1 MVEPRY
7 NVVGACE
14 RIIAEASTLAGQN
27 YAFNMQRKTGAL
39 DFITSPENAGVEVE
53 SGRLISSQGGR
64 KAAKLHIYY
73 DQRTKPCQISDD
85 CDANV
90 CNDGTTPVR
99 QEMDVTISN
108 CLSTPAR
115 EYTAADMAALCND
128 TETFMR
134 TRGFNDLLAARQK
147 LSERVTAYLD
157 TEIGINYEFDGSTT
171 PAGGYKPIQLLFSVN
186 GQPIPQPGN
195 WAYVLADYENNQL
208 MGVPAVI
215 GQGNFEIF
223 AKLHGM
229 SCCNATTPFGEAN
242 INGDAR
248 FYKEMTANQVL
259 GPNKLIVTA
268 FGVHH
273 FLYWN
278 ENRNIAAVEGSN
290 GSDAFHIVVPDPA
303 GYPIDW
309 NFDFYFDHCDKK
321 WKSMYSIMWGA
332 FNIFQADSFAA
343 SGEDTSPDVS
353 PDCDDDLD
361 GMLATFGY
369 EATQGS

>member
-1 MVEPRY
+1 
-7 NVVGACE
+7 
-14 RIIAEASTLAGQN
+14 
-27 YAFNMQRKTGAL
+27 MQRKTGGL

-73 DQRTKPCQISDD
+73 DQRTKPCQISQD

-90 CNDGTTPVR
+90 CDTGTTPVR
-99 QEMDVTISN
+99 QEMDVTIGN
-108 CLSTPAR
+108 CLSTPVR

-134 TRGFNDLLAARQK
+134 TRGFNDLRAAREL
-147 LSERVTAYLD
+147 LSERILAYLD
-157 TEIGINYEFDGSTT
+157 GEIGINYEFDGSTT
-171 PAGGYKPIQLLFSVN
+171 LAGTYKNVQLLFTIN
-186 GQPIPQPGN
+186 GQPTPQPGN
-195 WAYVLADYENNQL
+195 FTDMILDYQNNQL
-208 MGVPAVI
+208 VGVPAVI
-215 GQGNFEIF
+215 GQGNFEQF
-223 AKLHGM
+223 AMLHNM
-229 SCCNATTPFGEAN
+229 SCCNSTTPFGEAN

-248 FYKEMTANQVL
+248 WYKDQAGNQVL
-259 GPNKLIVTA
+259 GDNKVILTA

-290 GSDAFHIVVPDPA
+290 ASDAFHIVVPDPM

-309 NFDFYFDHCDKK
+309 NFDFYFDHCEKK
-321 WKSMYSIMWGA
+321 WKSFYSIMWGA
-332 FNIFQADSFAA
+332 FNIFQNDSFAA

-369 EATQGS
+369 NITKGS